1 MQQSTGTR
9 IFVVLACT
17 LTTIIGAV
25 GITPASAATPST
37 TATYVDCRA
46 ARNGDGSAAAPLN
59 TLAAASAATASMAP
73 GGRMY
78 FAAGTTCRGV
88 LDVRASGTAS
98 APLVFATDPAGRAAG
113 GQRAVL
119 DGAVPGSGDLVDT
132 MKIVNQSFVTV
143 TDLTL
148 TNSTPR
154 PTNGQEPELHA
165 LRVVARDPGDGGTTP
180 ITVQGITLSGVTV
193 QDVGCSSADAST
205 CFRTTRS
212 DVRGRSIA
220 AVDFGAWKSSA
231 RATALRDISV
241 RGSTFRNIAGT
252 AIRTMNEWSEDGGT
266 GTRTTGYSLLDNT
279 FDFTTGAAWTIG
291 ATDRAVVRGNTMNRF
306 SMGPWLT
313 SAGGSLHYTSRTL
326 IERNTASN
334 GASYP
339 YTKCLDLTSGTGG
352 CNVDGQAFDL
362 GEGVQNTI
370 VQDNVSTDNGRGFLM
385 FCTASGANG
394 PTKKTAHTLIR
405 GNISRND
412 HLYGIRQVCGE
423 GQADTVITQNTFS
436 TDFTRTDPKLDRR
449 FAVFAN
455 VDIEAPDNAAP
466 GGPTWTTASA
476 WNAQSR
482 LTQDQIMTNNLVV
495 NASPT
500 KADVMTLLR
509 YTGKQICTTGCF
521 TQRGYQAAGNV
532 FQNVRDR
539 TFAGSLNASAVKLVK
554 QTITNTAFVS
564 PTSSLRATTVSGF
577 ALRKGSGAIGRST
590 TTTTGLRPAQ
600 GGVATP
606 ALWPAIATP
615 TGTDLFGTKR
625 NGWSSFA
632 AGAYNAPGR

>member
-1 MQQSTGTR
+1 MQQSIGTR

-17 LTTIIGAV
+17 LTALGAV
-25 GITPASAATPST
+25 GTTPANAATPAT

-46 ARNGDGSAAAPLN
+46 PANGDGTRAAPLN
-59 TLAAASAATASMAP
+59 TLSAASDATATMPA

-78 FAAGTTCRGV
+78 FAAGSACHGV
-88 LDVRASGTAS
+88 LDVRASGTAG
-98 APLVFATDPAGRAAG
+98 APLVFASDPAGRAAG
-113 GQRAVL
+113 GSQAVL

-132 MKIVNQSFVTV
+132 VKIVNRSFVTL

-148 TNSTPR
+148 TNTTAR
-154 PTNGQEPELHA
+154 PATGREPELHA
-165 LRVVARDPGDGGTTP
+165 LRVVARDPGDGASTP
-180 ITVQGITLSGVTV
+180 ITVQGITVDRVTV
-193 QDVGCSSADAST
+193 RDVGCTAADAQT
-205 CFRTTRS
+205 CFRTTRA

-220 AVDFGAWKSSA
+220 AVDFGAWKTSP
-231 RATALRDISV
+231 RQTVLKDITV
-241 RGSTFRNIAGT
+241 RGSTFRNIAG
-252 AIRTMNEWSEDGGT
+252 IGVRTMNEWAEDGGA
-266 GTRTTGYSLLDNT
+266 GTRTTGYSLVDDT

-291 ATDRAVVRGNTMNRF
+291 ATDGAVVRGNTMNRF
-306 SMGPWLT
+306 SMAPWLT
-313 SAGGSLHYTSRTL
+313 SAGGSLHYTNRTL
-326 IERNTASN
+326 VERNTASN

-339 YTKCLDLTSGTGG
+339 YRKCLDLTSGTGG

-362 GEGVQNTI
+362 GEGAQNTI

-385 FCTASGANG
+385 FCTASGHSG
-394 PTKKTAHTLIR
+394 PVKKTAHTLIR

-436 TDFTRTDPKLDRR
+436 TDFTKTDQRLDRR

-455 VDIEAPDNAAP
+455 VDIEAPDNTVA
-466 GGPTWTTASA
+466 GGPTWTTSSA

-482 LTQDQIMTNNLVV
+482 LVQDQVMTNNLVV

-509 YTGKQICTTGCF
+509 YTGKQVCTAGCF
-521 TQRGYQAAGNV
+521 TQRGYRAAGNV

-539 TFAGSLNASAVKLVK
+539 TFAGSLNASAVKLVGK
-554 QTITNTAFVS
+554 SITNPSFVAPTA
-564 PTSSLRATTVSGF
+564 TLRATAASGF
-577 ALRKGSGAIGRST
+577 ALRKGSGAISAST
-590 TTTTGLRPAQ
+590 VVATAMRPAQ
-600 GGVATP
+600 GGVTSP
-606 ALWPAIATP
+606 VLWSAIATP
-615 TGTDLFGTKR
+615 SGTDLFGTKR
-625 NGWSSFA
+625 SGWTSVA